1 MWTFG
6 VIHKKSREGGFVKC
20 PYYYNTY
27 FVKWSKKVRRAEEGK
42 KIPNK
47 CPHGLRTTP
56 LHQTILYD
64 DDHLETPSEDL
75 GILAR
80 HEMMVVKH
88 QHMECQANDG
98 LHP

>member
-1 MWTFG
+1 MND
-6 VIHKKSREGGFVKC
+6 
-20 PYYYNTY
+20 P
-27 FVKWSKKVRRAEEGK
+27 KVQ
-42 KIPNK
+42 KIVHIVYGRP
-47 CPHGLRTTP
+47 PSP
-56 LHQTILYD
+56 TILYD

-80 HEMMVVKH
+80 QDMMVVKH